1 MSMELAKYDESGLI
15 AAKSIRAAAMR
26 KLQEVQRAIEQ
37 QKELPLE
44 PGEICSLASAVESA
58 QRIARLALGAS
69 TENRILG
76 STPFIDETSST
87 CRN

>member
-26 KLQEVQRAIEQ
+26 KLQEAQRAIEQ

-44 PGEICSLASAVESA
+44 PEDLVTCERSRV
-58 QRIARLALGAS
+58 GA
-69 TENRILG
+69 THR
-76 STPFIDETSST
+76 ETCT
-87 CRN
+87 GRVD